1 MTQSTT
7 MVKPVK
13 ILIAALGGEGGG
25 VLADWIVHAAAH
37 SGYPVQATSI
47 PGVAQRTGATT
58 YYLEIFPLKSEPGSK
73 RPILALNPMPGDVD
87 LLAVSELLECGRMIE
102 RGMVSR
108 QTTVVSSSHRV
119 YAVAE
124 KMQMG
129 DGRFQTGQIIA
140 AANAMA
146 GRAVLFD
153 MDAVTRAHGTVISAT
168 LFGAMAGA
176 NAWPLTREACEAA
189 IRSGGK
195 GAEASLKAFADAYA
209 RALGNGA
216 HADVGQELLG
226 GKAAGGD
233 GRDPAAATADWLA
246 TLPVPAREFAAEGER
261 RTAAFQNPAYAQLFR
276 ERVSAVAQLDR
287 GDGELTRETARY
299 LALWMCFDDLIRVA
313 QVKISATRLAEVR
326 AEVQA
331 RAGETVHVIEFVKP
345 GIDEFASVLPELLA
359 RKVLAWARKRGWEHK
374 LNVGMHLRTTGV
386 AGFLM
391 LRLMAALKPWRPRSA
406 RYVEEQALIVRW
418 LDALRAAAGAS
429 QALALEVTQLGR
441 LIKGYGDTNRRGKDN
456 FKRIME
462 TLIEGK
468 DLAASDCIGLA
479 AALRTAR
486 EAALA
491 NPDGK
496 HLDSKLA
503 AFGVTPRP
511 IRAVPIHFV
520 KPPHSVVRPGT

>member
-1 MTQSTT
+1 MI
-7 MVKPVK
+7 KPVK

-25 VLADWIVHAAAH
+25 VLADWIVHAAAS

-58 YYLEIFPLKSEPGSK
+58 YYLEIFPVKTAPGGK

-108 QTTVVSSSHRV
+108 QTTVVSSTHRV

-129 DGRFQTGQIIA
+129 DGRFQTEQIMA
-140 AANAMA
+140 AATAMA
-146 GRAVLFD
+146 GRAVLID

-176 NAWPLTREACEAA
+176 NAWPLERDACEAA
-189 IRSGGK
+189 IRGGGK

-216 HADVGQELLG
+216 QAAVGQAP
-226 GKAAGGD
+226 AADGR
-233 GRDPAAATADWLA
+233 GRDPAAVSADWLA
-246 TLPVPAREFAAEGER
+246 TLPVPAREFATEGER
-261 RTAAFQNPAYAQLFR
+261 RTAAFQSAAYAQLFR
-276 ERVSAVAQLDR
+276 ARVSAVAQLDQ
-287 GDGELTRETARY
+287 GDGSLSRETARY

-313 QVKISATRLAEVR
+313 GVKISTARLAEVR

-331 RAGETVHVIEFVKP
+331 RPGETLHIIEFLKP
-345 GIDEFASVLPELLA
+345 GIDEFASVLPESLA

-386 AGFLM
+386 TGFLM

-406 RYVEEQALIVRW
+406 RYAEEQALIVRW
-418 LDALRAAAGAS
+418 LDALRAAAGVS
-429 QALALEVTQLGR
+429 QELALEIAQLGR

-456 FKRIME
+456 FNRIMQ
-462 TLIEGK
+462 TLVEGK
-468 DLAASDCIGLA
+468 DLAASDCAQLVA
-479 AALRTAR
+479 AVRSAR

-491 NPDGK
+491 NPDEK

-511 IRAVPIHFV
+511 IRAVPIQFV
-520 KPPHSVVRPGT
+520 KPPHSVVRPRA